1 MQGIL
6 AHLCNKHAV
15 FMLLVSAVACSST
28 DETTN
33 GNSAA
38 GAGSASQGG
47 AEGEDGGAATVVQA
61 RLVNLAAASDY
72 VVLAKSGIS
81 TVPTSDITGNLG
93 LSPAAASFITGFSMT
108 ADSTNVFSTSPQVTG
123 KLFAADYTAPAPSR
137 LTKAVGDME
146 LAFADAAGRPADFT
160 ELGAGDVGGM
170 TLDPGVY
177 KWGTGLLIPTD
188 VTLSGSATAVWI
200 FQIAKNLTV
209 ESATNVVLTGG
220 AKAKNVFWQ
229 VGGKAVLGTTSKF
242 EGIVLSQTSITM
254 RTGASLNGRLL
265 AQTAVDMD
273 RCTVVEPSE

>member
-6 AHLCNKHAV
+6 EHLCNRRVV
-15 FMLLVSAVACSST
+15 FMLLVSAFACSST

-33 GNSAA
+33 GKSAA
-38 GAGSASQGG
+38 AAGNTGQGG
-47 AEGEDGGAATVVQA
+47 AEGDGGEAATVVQA
-61 RLVNLAAASDY
+61 RIVNLATASDY

-81 TVPTSDITGNLG
+81 TVPTSDITGNVG

-108 ADSTNVFSTSPQVTG
+108 ADSTDVFSTSPQVNG
-123 KLFAADYTAPAPSR
+123 KLSAADYTAPTPSL

-170 TLDPGVY
+170 TLYPGVY

-188 VTLSGSATAVWI
+188 VTLKGSATAVWI
-200 FQIAKNLTV
+200 FQIAENLTV
-209 ESATNVVLTGG
+209 DSATNVVLTGG

-242 EGIVLSQTSITM
+242 EGVVLSQTSITM
-254 RTGASLNGRLL
+254 RKGASLNGRLL
-265 AQTAVDMD
+265 AQTAVDID
-273 RCTVVEPSE
+273 STTLVEPSQ